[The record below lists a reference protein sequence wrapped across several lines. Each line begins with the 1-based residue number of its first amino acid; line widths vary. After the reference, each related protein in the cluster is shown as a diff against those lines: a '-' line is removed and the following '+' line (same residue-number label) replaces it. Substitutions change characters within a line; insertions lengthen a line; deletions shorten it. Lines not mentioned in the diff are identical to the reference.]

1 MNIISLADPLS
12 KSLEDKNT
20 IKEKGQELKTHFT
33 WTGNIEWVA
42 PRIEPG
48 EKVAKRF
55 LKIDLF

>member
-1 MNIISLADPLS
+1 MNMISLADPLS

-42 PRIEPG
+42 RTKDRTRREG
-48 EKVAKRF
+48 SETF
-55 LKIDLF
+55 SYN